1 MINPKRQT
9 SLSADF
15 EDLIGGA
22 VEQLNATE
30 IYAALNQAINN
41 QIAWHEKEMNTLKE
55 FQCLVM
61 GSPQRDLFPDS

>member
-1 MINPKRQT
+1 MTDPK
-9 SLSADF
+9 LFAADF
-15 EDLIGGA
+15 EDLICGA

-55 FQCLVM
+55 LQYLM
-61 GSPQRDLFPDS
+61 TGSPQRDLFLDS

>member
-1 MINPKRQT
+1 MINPKKQT

-41 QIAWHEKEMNTLKE
+41 QIIWHEKEMNTLKE
-55 FQCLVM
+55 LQYLM
-61 GSPQRDLFPDS
+61 TGSPQRDLFLDS